1 MYKIIALTLLVS
13 AYAIQSF
20 AMQASEEHVDVLSVN
35 HALNLTEILNKA
47 VQRAPQQA
55 ILAAQQYDVQAKKEL
70 TSSYLAAS
78 PSISVLHQ
86 NDTIGSGRNERDW
99 MVQLALPIWFPQE
112 KLNVNS
118 VATLSADHLVAN
130 TASLQLLVAGALRE
144 AVWDVV
150 LNRNLAAMYV
160 QQLETAMQLE
170 AAVDKKYQA
179 GELAKTDLMLVQQET
194 IQAQKRLLDAN
205 AELMHAHF
213 RYSQLTGLQEFP
225 ALFEEQQSSITSFEQ
240 SPQWQAALAKVRL
253 AQGQRNLS
261 RVQRRSHPQLMLNA
275 RSSQG
280 AFDTNY
286 NQSVGVQFQFP
297 LDTAV
302 SRAPRIAKAEQ
313 ALGEAISAQAR
324 LKMVLEAVLHEAEHN
339 LIVSRKT
346 LALVH
351 AEAVLAKRSADLAL
365 KAYQLGEIGLI
376 RLLQTKNNALA
387 AEKNHVMA
395 QVEVKRNVARYNQ
408 AVGVLP

>member
-1 MYKIIALTLLVS
+1 MYKVIALTLLVS
-13 AYAIQSF
+13 AYTMQSF
-20 AMQASEEHVDVLSVN
+20 AMQTSESHVDVLSIN
-35 HALNLTEILNKA
+35 QALNLTEVLNKA

-55 ILAAQQYDVQAKKEL
+55 MLASQQYDVQAKKAL
-70 TSSYLAAS
+70 TRSYLAES
-78 PSISVLHQ
+78 PTISVMHQ
-86 NDTIGSGRNERDW
+86 NDTIGSGRNERGW

-112 KLNVNS
+112 KLNVNQ
-118 VATLSADHLVAN
+118 VATLSAGHLVAN
-130 TASLQLLVAGALRE
+130 TASLQFLVAGSLRE

-150 LNRNLAAMYV
+150 LNRKLVVMFE

-225 ALFEEQQSSITSFEQ
+225 ALIEEQQSSITNFEQ
-240 SPQWQAALAKVRL
+240 SPQWQAALAKVKL
-253 AQGQRNLS
+253 AEGQRNLS

-280 AFDTNY
+280 AFDTSY
-286 NQSVGVQFQFP
+286 NQSVGVQLQFP

-313 ALGEAISAQAR
+313 VLGEAISAQAQ

-339 LIVSRKT
+339 LLVSRK
-346 LALVH
+346 ALDLVQ
-351 AEAVLAKRSADLAL
+351 AEAELAKRSADLAL
-365 KAYQLGEIGLI
+365 KAYQLGEVGLI
-376 RLLQTKNNALA
+376 RLLQTQHNALA
-387 AEKNHVMA
+387 AEKSHVMA
-395 QVEVKRNVARYNQ
+395 QVEVKRNIARYNQ